1 MTLAERL
8 SRIPDFIISKDALDE
23 ILKKIDEDD
32 GEDLRKGPKPETEP
46 AEVFLG
52 EGREGEFERA
62 QRAGWGS
69 GITAREVAPHAVQN
83 LDEMDRKLLEM
94 GGSALTEAWKTNS
107 VQIRGAVKQ
116 YADELVQN
124 IATMRVTEHKI
135 MRPDFN
141 IPVRPS
147 RRDIMRM
154 SMGDMP
160 VLWDHPQYLEQQEL
174 IVYTD
179 VSGSMISWYSV
190 ALYLT
195 NQLREF
201 GCDLYQFSTVICKP
215 IPGRDDNIF
224 WGTGGTDFDTVAE
237 HIVAKGYKAVVI
249 ITDNCD
255 SFTSEYIESMKEIPE
270 IYAIFL
276 QDGMR
281 PKTYDPKTHPFGGS
295 WGTEGWQKV
304 TENFTAIFESD
315 ISK

>member
-8 SRIPDFIISKDALDE
+8 SRILDIIMSKDLLDE
-23 ILKKIDEDD
+23 LLNKSGDDDDDDDDE
-32 GEDLRKGPKPETEP
+32 EFHKGPKPETEP
-46 AEVFLG
+46 AEIFGG
-52 EGREGEFERA
+52 EERSNYGADWGR
-62 QRAGWGS
+62 
-69 GITAREVAPHAVQN
+69 GISAREVAPHEVQN
-83 LDEMDRKLLEM
+83 LDAMDRELLEM

-107 VQIRGAVKQ
+107 VQIKGAVKQ

-141 IPVRPS
+141 IPARPS
-147 RRDIMRM
+147 RRDVMRM

-160 VLWDHPQYLEQQEL
+160 VMWDHPQYLEQQEL

-215 IPGRDDNIF
+215 IPVRDDNIF

-237 HIVAKGYKAVVI
+237 HIVSKGYKAVVI

-255 SFTSEYIESMKEIPE
+255 SFADKYAEAMKEIPE
-270 IYAIFL
+270 VYAVFL

-281 PKTYDPKTHPFGGS
+281 PKNYNPKTHPFGGA
-295 WGTEGWQKV
+295 WGKKGWQKV
-304 TENFTAIFESD
+304 TDKFTAIFESD